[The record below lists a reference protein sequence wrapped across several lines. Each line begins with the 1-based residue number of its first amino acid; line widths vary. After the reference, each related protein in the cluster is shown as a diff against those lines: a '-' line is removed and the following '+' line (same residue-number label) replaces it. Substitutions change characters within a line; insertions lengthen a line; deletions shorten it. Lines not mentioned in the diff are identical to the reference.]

1 MNTVNAIKFLEKQIK
16 NPSKGLP
23 EEIFL
28 FASRIT
34 PMINVDLLVKD
45 ETGRTLL
52 SWRDDKFYNKGWHI
66 PGGII
71 RFKEKA
77 EARIQKVAMQEI
89 GAKVKFDPA
98 PIAMHQLFAK
108 QDTRGHFISLLY
120 KCFLSSK
127 FPLKNKGL
135 SDKDAGYLKWHNTC
149 PQDFLKVQKMYKKY
163 I

>member
-1 MNTVNAIKFLEKQIK
+1 MNTKEAIKFLEKQIK
-16 NPSKGLP
+16 NPRAGLP
-23 EEIFL
+23 QEIFY
-28 FASRIT
+28 FVSRIT

-45 ETGRTLL
+45 EKGRTLL
-52 SWRDDKFYNKGWHI
+52 AWRDDKFYNKGWHI

-77 EARIQKVAMQEI
+77 ETRIQKVAMQEI

-120 KCFLSSK
+120 KCFLSGK
-127 FPLKNKGL
+127 FPLKNKSL
-135 SDKDAGYLKWHNTC
+135 SDRDAGYLKWHNTC
-149 PQDFLKVQKMYKKY
+149 PPDFLEVQKMYKKH